1 MSLFALLLLLF
12 LTPRLSRSIS
22 SPVLSHKVIQA
33 HAASMENVLKSI
45 SIEGRGA
52 TGELHRTSS
61 LPQVLTFRTSLRRF
75 LTGSD
80 APHTHPTRRKSSR
93 GDGRQREGEGELF
106 DEEELARSRD
116 PGGMSVLLMSQ
127 ELSLESNQEA
137 FLRRFTA
144 SQVPKQH
151 CLSSSLA
158 LPLSLPLSHFF
169 IVTQCLSLSPNP
181 FRCTPST
188 CLSARRGSPRS
199 PLLQKPQQSAVT
211 IM

>member
-1 MSLFALLLLLF
+1 MRPCTLDVALLLLLF
-12 LTPRLSRSIS
+12 LTPRPSCSIS
-22 SPVLSHKVIQA
+22 TPVPSHKVIQA

-45 SIEGRGA
+45 SIEGR
-52 TGELHRTSS
+52 GELHRTSS

-80 APHTHPTRRKSSR
+80 VPHTHPTRRKSSR
-93 GDGRQREGEGELF
+93 GDGRQREGEGELV

-144 SQVPKQH
+144 SQVPKN
-151 CLSSSLA
+151 CVSSSLSLA
-158 LPLSLPLSHFF
+158 LPVSLPLAHYF
-169 IVTQCLSLSPNP
+169 IVTQCLSRLRLPLDV
-181 FRCTPST
+181 RRVRA
-188 CLSARRGSPRS
+188 SAHEGQVQHLLYFKSRS
-199 PLLQKPQQSAVT
+199 SWWSQ
-211 IM
+211 